1 MITTQDL
8 QAMHGRTAVDP
19 DGSKIGKIGQ
29 IYVDDTTS
37 LPVWVTVSTGMFGT
51 KESFAPLYGS
61 RAEGEALQLAVTKDM
76 VKGAPS
82 IDADGQIGD
91 DENGALYDYYAG
103 YLGDSSPLTG
113 AEGSPSQDAPA
124 DRRDDLAGQP
134 GAQGE
139 ANRARLRRHMTGN
152 GTGNGT
158 RDHGTSE
165 LPRQEQI
172 SEPGTTPRDTGR

>member
-1 MITTQDL
+1 MMTTQDL

-19 DGSKIGKIGQ
+19 DGSRIGKIGQ

-61 RAEGEALQLAVTKDM
+61 RAEGDALQLAVTKDM
-76 VKGAPS
+76 LKGAPS

-103 YLGDSSPLTG
+103 YLGDSPTLTG
-113 AEGSPSQDAPA
+113 AEGGLYQDAAA
-124 DRRDDLAGQP
+124 DRRDDLTGQP
-134 GAQGE
+134 AAQGE
-139 ANRARLRRHMTGN
+139 ASRARLRRHTTGN
-152 GTGNGT
+152 VTG
-158 RDHGTSE
+158 DHGTSE
-165 LPRQEQI
+165 FPHQRQLG
-172 SEPGTTPRDTGR
+172 EPGTTPRDTGR

>member
-1 MITTQDL
+1 MNTQDL
-8 QAMHGRTAVDP
+8 QAMQGRTAVDP

-37 LPVWVTVSTGMFGT
+37 MPMWVTVSTGMFGT

-82 IDADGQIGD
+82 IEADGQIGD

-103 YLGDSSPLTG
+103 YLGDSSTLTG
-113 AEGSPSQDAPA
+113 AEGAPNHDA
-124 DRRDDLAGQP
+124 
-134 GAQGE
+134 
-139 ANRARLRRHMTGN
+139 ARLRRHTTGN
-152 GTGNGT
+152 VTG
-158 RDHGTSE
+158 DQGTSE
-165 LPRQEQI
+165 FPRQEQI

>member
-1 MITTQDL
+1 MMTTQDL

-37 LPVWVTVSTGMFGT
+37 MPLWVTVSTGMFGT

-91 DENGALYDYYAG
+91 DENVALYDYYAG
-103 YLGDSSPLTG
+103 YLGDSPTLTG
-113 AEGSPSQDAPA
+113 AEGGPNQDA
-124 DRRDDLAGQP
+124 
-134 GAQGE
+134 
-139 ANRARLRRHMTGN
+139 ARLRRHTTGN
-152 GTGNGT
+152 VNGD
-158 RDHGTSE
+158 RGTSE
-165 LPRQEQI
+165 FPSQGQI

>member
-19 DGSKIGKIGQ
+19 DGSKIGKIEQ
-29 IYVDDTTS
+29 IYVDDMTS
-37 LPVWVTVSTGMFGT
+37 VPVWVTVSTGMFGT

-91 DENGALYDYYAG
+91 DENSALYDYYAG

-113 AEGSPSQDAPA
+113 AEGGPSQDAAA
-124 DRRDDLAGQP
+124 DRRDDLASQP

-139 ANRARLRRHMTGN
+139 ASRARLRRHMTGN
-152 GTGNGT
+152 VTG
-158 RDHGTSE
+158 DHGTSE

-172 SEPGTTPRDTGR
+172 NEPGTTPRDTGR

>member
-1 MITTQDL
+1 MMTTQDL

-37 LPVWVTVSTGMFGT
+37 MPLWVTVSTGMFGT

-103 YLGDSSPLTG
+103 YLGDSPTLTG
-113 AEGSPSQDAPA
+113 AEGGPNQDA
-124 DRRDDLAGQP
+124 
-134 GAQGE
+134 
-139 ANRARLRRHMTGN
+139 ARLRRHTAGN
-152 GTGNGT
+152 VNG
-158 RDHGTSE
+158 DHGTSE
-165 LPRQEQI
+165 FPSQGQI

>member
-1 MITTQDL
+1 MMTTQDL

-19 DGSKIGKIGQ
+19 DGSRIGKIGQ

-82 IDADGQIGD
+82 IDADGQIAD

-103 YLGDSSPLTG
+103 YLGDSPTLTG
-113 AEGSPSQDAPA
+113 AEGGPNHDA
-124 DRRDDLAGQP
+124 
-134 GAQGE
+134 
-139 ANRARLRRHMTGN
+139 ARLRRHTTGN
-152 GTGNGT
+152 VTG
-158 RDHGTSE
+158 DHGTSE
-165 LPRQEQI
+165 FPHQGQLG
-172 SEPGTTPRDTGR
+172 EPGTTPRDTGR

>member
-1 MITTQDL
+1 MMTTQDL

-19 DGSKIGKIGQ
+19 EGSRIGKIGQ

-37 LPVWVTVSTGMFGT
+37 LPLWVTVSTGMFGT

-103 YLGDSSPLTG
+103 YLGDSPTLTG
-113 AEGSPSQDAPA
+113 AEGGLYQDAAA

-139 ANRARLRRHMTGN
+139 ASR
-152 GTGNGT
+152 
-158 RDHGTSE
+158 
-165 LPRQEQI
+165 
-172 SEPGTTPRDTGR
+172 

>member
-1 MITTQDL
+1 MMNTQDL
-8 QAMHGRTAVDP
+8 QAMQGRTAVDP

-37 LPVWVTVSTGMFGT
+37 MPLWVTISTGIFGT

-103 YLGDSSPLTG
+103 YLGDSSTLTG
-113 AEGSPSQDAPA
+113 AEGGPYQDAAA

-134 GAQGE
+134 GAQGDVS
-139 ANRARLRRHMTGN
+139 RARLRRHTTGN
-152 GTGNGT
+152 VTG
-158 RDHGTSE
+158 DHGTSE
-165 LPRQEQI
+165 FPRPEQI
-172 SEPGTTPRDTGR
+172 SEPGTTPRDTGL

>member
-1 MITTQDL
+1 MMTTQDL

-19 DGSKIGKIGQ
+19 DGSRIGKIGQ

-37 LPVWVTVSTGMFGT
+37 MPMWVTVSTGMFGT

-82 IDADGQIGD
+82 IEADGQIGD

-103 YLGDSSPLTG
+103 YLGDSSTLTG
-113 AEGSPSQDAPA
+113 AEGGPHQDAV
-124 DRRDDLAGQP
+124 
-134 GAQGE
+134 
-139 ANRARLRRHMTGN
+139 RLRRHTTGN
-152 GTGNGT
+152 VTG
-158 RDHGTSE
+158 DHGTSE
-165 LPRQEQI
+165 FPRPEQI

>member
-1 MITTQDL
+1 MMNTQDL
-8 QAMHGRTAVDP
+8 QAMQGRTAVDP

-37 LPVWVTVSTGMFGT
+37 MPMWVTVSTGMFGT

-103 YLGDSSPLTG
+103 YLGDSSTLTG
-113 AEGSPSQDAPA
+113 AQGGPNQDA
-124 DRRDDLAGQP
+124 
-134 GAQGE
+134 
-139 ANRARLRRHMTGN
+139 ARLRRDTTGN
-152 GTGNGT
+152 VTG
-158 RDHGTSE
+158 DHGTSE
-165 LPRQEQI
+165 FPRQEQI
-172 SEPGTTPRDTGR
+172 SEPGTTPRDTGL

>member
-1 MITTQDL
+1 MMTTQDL
-8 QAMHGRTAVDP
+8 QAMQGRTAVDP
-19 DGSKIGKIGQ
+19 DGSRIGKVGQ

-61 RAEGEALQLAVTKDM
+61 RTEGEALQLAVTKDM

-82 IDADGQIGD
+82 IDAGGQIGD

-103 YLGDSSPLTG
+103 YLGDSSTLTG
-113 AEGSPSQDAPA
+113 TEGGPYQDAAA
-124 DRRDDLAGQP
+124 DRHDDLAGQP

-139 ANRARLRRHMTGN
+139 ASRARLRGNMTGN
-152 GTGNGT
+152 VTG
-158 RDHGTSE
+158 DHGTSE
-165 LPRQEQI
+165 FPRQEQI